1 MSEFLLIDGSYY
13 IFYRYHALIQWWKH
27 ANSDNPLPDNPCD
40 NEEFIE
46 KFKKIFISKITE
58 IKKKLKLKNPMIM
71 VAQDCPRE
79 NIWRNKIFPDYK
91 KQRVNNTDVGQ
102 AFKCVY
108 TEDLF
113 KKAGAHLLIKHPELE
128 ADDCIA
134 LTVKNLRK
142 LSPTKTIYI
151 ITSDMDYLQIAD
163 DITIPTNLKY
173 SPLQDSKQSFKN
185 SKKDLFCK
193 IVMGDKSDCIPSVF
207 KKCGIKT
214 AEKYFNNEALFI
226 QKIESDDQARK
237 QYELNKQLID
247 FNNIP
252 KNLVTDFNTGKYTN
266 KLV

>member
-1 MSEFLLIDGSYY
+1 MTEILLIDGSYY

-27 ANSDNPLPDNPCD
+27 SNKDDALPENPCE
-40 NEEFIE
+40 NVIFMN
-46 KFKKIFISKITE
+46 KFKSIFVTKIEE
-58 IKKKLKLKNPMIM
+58 IKKKLDLKSPLIM

-79 NIWRNKIFPDYK
+79 NIWRNKLFPDYK
-91 KQRVNNTDVGQ
+91 KGRISNTHIGA

-108 TEDLF
+108 NENLF
-113 KKAGAHLLIKHPELE
+113 KTAGAHMLIKHPELE

-134 LTVKNLRK
+134 LTVKNIQRI
-142 LSPTKTIYI
+142 SPDNKIYI
-151 ITSDMDYLQIAD
+151 ITSDMDYLQLATE
-163 DITIPTNLKY
+163 TIVPINLKY
-173 SPLQDSKQSFKN
+173 KSLQDSKQSFKN
-185 SKKDLFCK
+185 CKKDLFCK

-214 AEKYFNNEALFI
+214 AEKYFNNEEIFI
-226 QKIESDDQARK
+226 EKIESDDEAKK
-237 QYELNKQLID
+237 QYELNKLLID